1 MIVAFVVRLERYQ
14 RVFFSSLI
22 PVHMGYSILSISRI
36 DLWSQ
41 GIVYPGYQRFFL
53 ACDEELRRS

>member
-1 MIVAFVVRLERYQ
+1 MIVALVVRLERYQ
-14 RVFFSSLI
+14 RVFSSLI